1 MPIDKVVKEAT
12 NLPDEYVA
20 MVVSY
25 IQFLQYKVKDEAAG
39 KRMLGPLSDR
49 FEYMADDFN
58 EPLEDFKEYM

>member
-39 KRMLGPLSDR
+39 KRMLGP
-49 FEYMADDFN
+49 
-58 EPLEDFKEYM
+58 